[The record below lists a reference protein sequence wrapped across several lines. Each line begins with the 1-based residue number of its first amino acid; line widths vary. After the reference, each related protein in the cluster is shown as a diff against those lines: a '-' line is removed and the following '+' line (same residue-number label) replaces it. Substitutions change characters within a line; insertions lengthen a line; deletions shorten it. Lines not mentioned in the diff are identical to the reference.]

1 MGNHILTEKQKEEN
15 CDHLFQKLKA
25 SIRGRRPASGEMFIY
40 FPNSGMGYL
49 NCKKFDSYKDYV
61 KTTGKNVSVYQNTN
75 YIFMKHLIE
84 YNSTENN
91 IDISLDD
98 EPHYFFC

>member
-1 MGNHILTEKQKEEN
+1 
-15 CDHLFQKLKA
+15 
-25 SIRGRRPASGEMFIY
+25 
-40 FPNSGMGYL
+40 
-49 NCKKFDSYKDYV
+49 
-61 KTTGKNVSVYQNTN
+61 VYQNTN